1 MQVPLPSSR
10 NRNKIYVSAWDLFW
24 ALVSPILAL
33 IVRDGTA
40 VLSSDWTVIAYYWLF
55 ASGLA
60 LVSFFAL
67 RIQDGMVRNFS
78 VQEALYILEAVLF
91 TELMTM
97 AVLFSLTRLDG
108 IPRSMPLIH
117 GFLLGA
123 GLIAGRMIFRII
135 LPEQFVQSYQSRQ
148 ERIIVVGANRFAT
161 FFVQMLNAYAPPAQP
176 VIGVLTTN
184 RSMVGRT
191 VAGAPVLGE
200 AREIDAVITEFA
212 IHGVNTDRVIIAG
225 ETDALSEAVRTELE
239 RVCTQRQI
247 RLEYLPRMIG
257 MTEWAV
263 APQQLQSAAPAIA
276 PPQRSYFHLKRA
288 IDIFGSLILMLIFL
302 PIGVLA
308 ALLVLL
314 DVGPPVLFWQERV
327 GWKGRAFLIYKFRTL
342 RAPFDAEGNHTL
354 LERQP
359 SIIGRFLRA
368 SRIDE
373 LPQLL
378 NVLLGDMSLIGPRPL
393 LPEDQP
399 SNVASRLSVRP
410 GITGWAQVNGGK
422 LITKDEKEKLDQWY
436 IENASFLVDL
446 RIVFMTVKMMMTN
459 RMSSREA
466 SADLTQVQGKALDI
480 ASNVSAGTAKAHA
493 QIR

>member
-10 NRNKIYVSAWDLFW
+10 NRNKVYVSTWDVFC

-33 IVRDGTA
+33 VVRDGAA
-40 VLSSDWTVIAYYWLF
+40 VFSSDWTVIGYYWLF

-60 LVSFFAL
+60 LMSFFAL

-108 IPRSMPLIH
+108 IPRSMPIIH
-117 GFLLGA
+117 GALLGA
-123 GLIAGRMIFRII
+123 GLIAGRMLFRII
-135 LPEQFVQSYQSRQ
+135 LPDQHVQGHQNRQ
-148 ERIIVVGANRFAT
+148 ERIIVIGANRFAT

-176 VIGVLTTN
+176 VIGVLSTN

-200 AREIDAVITEFA
+200 AHEIDAVVTEFA
-212 IHGVNTDRVIIAG
+212 VHGVNTDRVIIADEA
-225 ETDALSEAVRTELE
+225 ETLSEAVRTELE

-247 RLEYLPRMIG
+247 KLQYLPRLIG
-257 MTEWAV
+257 MTEWTV
-263 APQQLQSAAPAIA
+263 ASQPLQSTEIAIA
-276 PPQRSYFHLKRA
+276 SPKRSYFHVKRA
-288 IDIFGSLILMLIFL
+288 IDIVGSLFLMVLFL
-302 PIGVLA
+302 PIGVFA
-308 ALLVLL
+308 AVLVLL

-327 GWKGRAFLIYKFRTL
+327 GWGGRAFLIYKFRTL

-354 LERQP
+354 LDRQP
-359 SIIGRFLRA
+359 SFIGRFLRA

-399 SNVASRLSVRP
+399 SNAASRLSVRP

-422 LITKDEKEKLDQWY
+422 LITKEDKEKFDQWY
-436 IENASFLVDL
+436 IDNASLLIDL
-446 RIVFMTVKMMMTN
+446 RIVFMTLMMMMTN
-459 RMSSREA
+459 RMSGHEAAADRAQVQDKAVNIA
-466 SADLTQVQGKALDI
+466 SASTMVEKAP
-480 ASNVSAGTAKAHA
+480 A
-493 QIR
+493 QSR